1 MIRSCLMS
9 RMRTSSALELLLLL
23 DRDEPEPLH
32 RQLERQLRDGV
43 REGRLAQG
51 SLLPSTRAL
60 SRELG
65 VSRGIVVEAY
75 EQLAAEGYLA
85 SRPGGTTLVARTSA
99 PAAGH
104 QPEPE
109 AIPILYDFRPGR
121 PDVSMF
127 PRDAWLRSIRRVFNE
142 APGERFGYLDG
153 RGMPELRDALSA
165 YINRVRGTA
174 ADAGSIII
182 SSGFTQGML
191 LVSRVLASSGAR
203 RIAMEEPSQFD
214 ARRTIRDCGLEF
226 VGIPVDDAGIR
237 VDLLDATDV
246 DAVLVTPAHQ
256 YPTGAVLPAER
267 RAALAA
273 WATRRG
279 TLIFED
285 DYDAE
290 FRYDREPI
298 GAIQGLCLDHVV
310 YIGSASKILAPG
322 LRLGWLVVPPHL
334 VDAIALEKKVV
345 DLGSSA
351 IDQLAFADF
360 LSRGELDRHLRR
372 LRPIYRRRRDAILA
386 ALARH
391 LPELRPVGASAGLH
405 VLVWLPDDVDE
416 AALVEE
422 AAAAGIGL
430 EGAASSG
437 STPNPRGGVI
447 FGYGS
452 ADERTIDEGVRRLA
466 SVLASVR
473 ADGRLLDADATAG
486 SARPLR
492 PAAPRPRRDRALPS
506 AAPRAGGGGHKSDRA
521 RP

>member
-1 MIRSCLMS
+1 MS
-9 RMRTSSALELLLLL
+9 RMRTSSALELLVPL
-23 DRDEPEPLH
+23 DRDESAPLH
-32 RQLERQLRDGV
+32 RQLERRLRDGV

-65 VSRGIVVEAY
+65 ISRGIVVEAY

-85 SRPGGTTLVARTSA
+85 SRPGGTTRVARSAA
-99 PAAGH
+99 PAPVRS
-104 QPEPE
+104 PEPE
-109 AIPILYDFRPGR
+109 TIPILYDFRPGR
-121 PDVSMF
+121 PDVSQF

-142 APGERFGYLDG
+142 APSDRLGYLDG
-153 RGMPELRDALSA
+153 RGMPELRDALAA
-165 YINRVRGTA
+165 YLNRVRGTA
-174 ADAGSIII
+174 ADGAGMII

-191 LVSRVLASSGAR
+191 LVSRVLAASGAR
-203 RIAMEEPSQFD
+203 RIGVEEPSQSD
-214 ARRTIRDCGLEF
+214 ARRTIRDCGLES

-237 VDLLDATDV
+237 VDVLDRTEV

-273 WATRRG
+273 WATRSGR
-279 TLIFED
+279 LIIED

-298 GAIQGLCLDHVV
+298 GAIQGLSPDNVV

-322 LRLGWLVVPPHL
+322 LRLGWLVVPPSL
-334 VDAIALEKKVV
+334 VDAIAKEKKVV

-351 IDQLAFADF
+351 IDQLAVADI

-372 LRPIYRRRRDAILA
+372 LRPIYRRRRDAILGA
-386 ALARH
+386 IARY

-416 AALVEE
+416 AALVRE
-422 AAAAGIGL
+422 ASAAGIGL

-437 STPNPRGGVI
+437 TVPNPRAGII

-466 SVLASVR
+466 AVLASVR
-473 ADGRLLDADATAG
+473 ADGRPVAVGATAG
-486 SARPLR
+486 SARPPL
-492 PAAPRPRRDRALPS
+492 PGGPPPRP
-506 AAPRAGGGGHKSDRA
+506 DRA
-521 RP
+521 RPPVAPHAGEGGRRSGRARP

>member
-1 MIRSCLMS
+1 MS
-9 RMRTSSALELLLLL
+9 RMRTSSALELLVPL
-23 DRDEPEPLH
+23 DRDESAPLH
-32 RQLERQLRDGV
+32 RQLERQLRNGI
-43 REGRLAQG
+43 REGRLAEG

-65 VSRGIVVEAY
+65 ISRGIVVEAY

-85 SRPGGTTLVARTSA
+85 SRPGGTTRVARSAA
-99 PAAGH
+99 PAAVRSS
-104 QPEPE
+104 EPE

-121 PDVSMF
+121 PDVGQF

-142 APGERFGYLDG
+142 APSERLSYLDG
-153 RGMPELRDALSA
+153 RGIPELRDALAA
-165 YINRVRGTA
+165 YLNRVRGTA
-174 ADAGSIII
+174 ADGAGMII

-203 RIAMEEPSQFD
+203 RIGVEEPSQSD
-214 ARRTIRDCGLEF
+214 ARRTIRDCGLES
-226 VGIPVDDAGIR
+226 VGIPVDGAGIR
-237 VDLLDATDV
+237 VDILDSTEI

-273 WATRRG
+273 WATRRRA
-279 TLIFED
+279 LIIED

-298 GAIQGLCLDHVV
+298 GAIQGLCPDNVV

-322 LRLGWLVVPPHL
+322 LRLGWLVVPAPR
-334 VDAIALEKKVV
+334 VDAIAKEKKVV

-386 ALARH
+386 ALARY

-416 AALVEE
+416 AALVRE
-422 AAAAGIGL
+422 ASAAGIGL

-437 STPNPRGGVI
+437 TTPNPRAGVI

-473 ADGRLLDADATAG
+473 ADGRRVAASATAG
-486 SARPLR
+486 SARPPL
-492 PAAPRPRRDRALPS
+492 PGGPPPRP
-506 AAPRAGGGGHKSDRA
+506 DRA
-521 RP
+521 RPPVAPHAGEGGRRSGRARP